1 MLSTN
6 LRIKTAVT
14 EVCMVDSATYI
25 VQYLRWP
32 GTNLHTICSNG
43 TVSDAAKED
52 HFKMLPIRPH
62 RFQLALCVDGLR
74 PLPVKRS
81 VDLYSLLGQRA
92 TKVQKNKLRNAIDK
106 DKNTSRE
113 YMKPSRPIPR
123 VMLFRG
129 PRVNTCAR
137 SKVAAAKARN
147 EEPYRKTDSLTK
159 V

>member
-25 VQYLRWP
+25 VQYLCWR

-52 HFKMLPIRPH
+52 HFKMLPIKPH

-74 PLPVKRS
+74 LLVERCF
-81 VDLYSLLGQRA
+81 VLFSLLGQRA

-129 PRVNTCAR
+129 PLNTCAR

-147 EEPYRKTDSLTK
+147 EEPYRKTDRLTK